1 MNNINKTKILN
12 SFTLRVIAMVTMLLD
27 HMYITIFPNSNWMNY
42 VGRIS
47 FPIFAFLLVEGFFH
61 TSNLKR
67 YLTRLAIFAVIS
79 EIPFNL
85 MMNRT
90 FIYPYHQ
97 NVLFTFIIG
106 LATMYIIEK
115 SKSFD
120 NKVASVTLVIFT
132 CIFSFIFATITL
144 ADYFG
149 YGILIILTFYFA
161 YGLKNGWIIEVI
173 GMIYV
178 NFILIGG
185 NNISIFNGSYDLPI
199 QAFALLSLIFIW
211 LYNGKRGISTK
222 AAQYTFYIFYPLHML
237 ILYLITFVI
246 K

>member
-1 MNNINKTKILN
+1 MNNINKTKFLN

-27 HMYITIFPNSNWMNY
+27 HMYITVFPNSNWMTY
-42 VGRIS
+42 IGRIS

-85 MMNRT
+85 MMNRS

-106 LATMYIIEK
+106 LLTMYIIEK

-120 NKVASVTLVIFT
+120 NKVASATLVIFI

-144 ADYFG
+144 SDYFG

-161 YGLKNGWIIEVI
+161 YSLKYGWILEIV
-173 GMIYV
+173 GMLYV
-178 NFILIGG
+178 NYILIGG
-185 NNISIFNGSYDLPI
+185 NVIPMFNGTFDFPI

-237 ILYLITFVI
+237 ILYLITLAI
-246 K
+246 Q